1 MKLYTLKNQI
11 TGEEK
16 NFLKKNSIAK
26 AIRVNTDKIELA
38 VMKNEP
44 IRTKL
49 ERTMAMILF
58 LSMINP
64 LYAIREQDH
73 IPLHEKDCIV
83 IFS

>member
-16 NFLKKNSIAK
+16 NFIKKNSVAK

-44 IRTKL
+44 INKRTG
-49 ERTMAMILF
+49 
-58 LSMINP
+58 
-64 LYAIREQDH
+64 
-73 IPLHEKDCIV
+73 EKYSIEYRDVSVNFNIEDC
-83 IFS
+83 

>member
-16 NFLKKNSIAK
+16 NFIKKNSVAK

-44 IRTKL
+44 INKRTG
-49 ERTMAMILF
+49 
-58 LSMINP
+58 
-64 LYAIREQDH
+64 
-73 IPLHEKDCIV
+73 EKYTIEYRDVNVNFNIEDC
-83 IFS
+83 